1 MENKYKTKIIK
12 DPLYICNQYIKIVHT
27 YFNVNLNSP
36 KLNNEKYN
44 NFILNKGIETISH
57 IFNNLLL
64 YTNNEELTY
73 TLTDKS
79 IYYFV
84 EFIEQIYN
92 EKNTYLELSIKEAIA
107 FVYKK
112 ILVDIESK
120 HIDVN
125 DKNKIEL
132 IKLLIDI
139 INQHFYYNF
148 KNKILTEQII
158 NDEFAKIKIIYDSLT
173 NIYNQNELNFKDNLI
188 ILFEL
193 IIYLQQLNIY
203 NIEVII
209 LIINNI
215 ITLRIKLIMLDN
227 KKCFNIDKLLNKIYN
242 IDFKETMCGLQ
253 SNEEILN
260 FIIN

>member
-1 MENKYKTKIIK
+1 MENKYKTKITNS
-12 DPLYICNQYIKIVHT
+12 PLYICNQYIKILHT

-120 HIDVN
+120 NIN
-125 DKNKIEL
+125 ISDKNKINL
-132 IKLLIDI
+132 IKILIDI
-139 INQHFYYNF
+139 TNQHFYYNF
-148 KNKILTEQII
+148 KNKILSQEII
-158 NDEFAKIKIIYDSLT
+158 LDEFSKIKIIYDLLI
-173 NIYNQNELNFKDNLI
+173 NIYNHDELNFKDNLI
-188 ILFEL
+188 IIFEL

-203 NIEVII
+203 NIEIMI

-215 ITLRIKLIMLDN
+215 ITIRTKLIMLNN
-227 KKCFNIDKLLNKIYN
+227 KKTFSLDKLLNKIYN
-242 IDFKETMCGLQ
+242 IDFKENICGLK

-260 FIIN
+260 IIIN